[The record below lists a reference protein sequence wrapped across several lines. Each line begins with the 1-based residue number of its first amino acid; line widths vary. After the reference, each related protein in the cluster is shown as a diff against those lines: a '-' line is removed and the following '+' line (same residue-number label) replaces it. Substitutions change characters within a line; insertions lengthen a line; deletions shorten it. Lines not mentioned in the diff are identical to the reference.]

1 MKNVVLVLALLIVA
15 FAKAQTVQEVE
26 DFHRIMI
33 DTDAQVEVIYSPKS
47 QVMMNL
53 SEDQLSDLKVDVK
66 NGALVIKQLNDKKIN
81 DLRIRIYTN
90 RVSALAVKGDTEVS
104 LSRFKFQ
111 NDLVVQTS
119 DNSSVDLGEL
129 KVENLNIMRTKNSSV
144 VCKEAKN
151 TKETVDGVAVAS

>member
-1 MKNVVLVLALLIVA
+1 MKNVVLVFALLIVA
-15 FAKAQTVQEVE
+15 FAKAQSVQEVE

-53 SEDQLSDLKVDVK
+53 SEDQISDLKVEVK
-66 NGALVIKQLNDKKIN
+66 NGALIIKKLNDEKIN

-90 RVSALAVKGDTEVS
+90 RVSALAVKGDTDVS

-129 KVENLNIMRTKNSSV
+129 KVENLNIMRSKNSKV
-144 VCKEAKN
+144 TCKAAKN
-151 TKETVDGVAVAS
+151 TKETVDGVVVTS

>member
-1 MKNVVLVLALLIVA
+1 MKNVVLVFALLVVA
-15 FAKAQTVQEVE
+15 FAKAQSVQEVE

-53 SEDQLSDLKVDVK
+53 PEDQLTNLNVDVK
-66 NGALVIKQLNDKKIN
+66 NGALIIKQLNDKKIE

-90 RVSALAVKGDTEVS
+90 RISALAVKGDTEVS

-144 VCKEAKN
+144 VCKDAKN
-151 TKETVDGVAVAS
+151 RKETVDGVVVTS